1 MLESITGMTQAKV
14 QLMGGPVQGEEI
26 LGTGACPTEHPD
38 SAVMFLT
45 AGLRSCLQD
54 VNPSSEIF

>member
-1 MLESITGMTQAKV
+1 MTQAKV

-26 LGTGACPTEHPD
+26 LGKGACPTEHPD